1 MEESSGETPKPE
13 GWTADRVAS
22 GLITSATYMSQGIAT
37 ATEYGSKYIKVGA
50 DKIKSQIQ
58 PNAQQSEIDPKY
70 HSLMKNV
77 RYGTHVGVRVSSF
90 VVNKLGDL
98 AKYIITIFLIKYT
111 SYNLIVY
118 ILWCKGL
125 RLKQLDRILEV
136 DRRRCCPR
144 AVL

>member
-1 MEESSGETPKPE
+1 MYYKNKSDKLKSEITLLNKGVTKIEEESSAETSKAATSE

-22 GLITSATYMSQGIAT
+22 GLITSATYMSHGIAT

-58 PNAQQSEIDPKY
+58 PNPQQSEIDPKY

-98 AKYIITIFLIKYT
+98 AK
-111 SYNLIVY
+111 
-118 ILWCKGL
+118 
-125 RLKQLDRILEV
+125 
-136 DRRRCCPR
+136 
-144 AVL
+144 